1 LKSYRIKLNY
11 KIVDRREGD
20 ITQVWAN
27 LIIQIKN
34 LDGKPKKELDEMTL
48 SAWKW
53 EQDFKK
59 K

>member
-1 LKSYRIKLNY
+1 VKVILHKF
-11 KIVDRREGD
+11 GP
-20 ITQVWAN
+20 T

-53 EQDFKK
+53 EQALRKNEN
-59 K
+59 